1 MSESIDQ
8 TYGIKKFRV
17 YADYVADQIKGMNV
31 GEKRN
36 CSTWSKTFADFRMTL
51 AHIAGRQLSYK
62 TRTIRESMNDEVALN
77 FGDDYRRKPEHKSGV
92 IYVMR
97 TK

>member
-1 MSESIDQ
+1 MSDSIDQ

-17 YADYVADQIKGMNV
+17 YADYIADQIKDMNI

-36 CSTWSKTFADFRMTL
+36 CSTWTKTFADFRMTL
-51 AHIAGRQLSYK
+51 SHIAGRNTSYK

-97 TK
+97 VK